1 MKNGFL
7 KVAVTTP
14 DLRVADC
21 QYNKNQMVEKV
32 KKMADE
38 KVSLVCFPEFSLTG
52 YTCGDL
58 FLHDTLV
65 EGRKRCSGCILR
77 GDKIVRNRQCSRTSA

>member
-21 QYNKNQMVEKV
+21 EYNKNQMVEKV
-32 KKMADE
+32 KKMAGE
-38 KVSLVCFPEFSLTG
+38 KVSLVCFP
-52 YTCGDL
+52 
-58 FLHDTLV
+58 DTRAVSYFCMTL
-65 EGRKRCSGCILR
+65 
-77 GDKIVRNRQCSRTSA
+77 

>member
-21 QYNKNQMVEKV
+21 EYNKNQMVEKV
-32 KKMADE
+32 KKWQA
-38 KVSLVCFPEFSLTG
+38 KKSLSFVFRN
-52 YTCGDL
+52 
-58 FLHDTLV
+58 FL
-65 EGRKRCSGCILR
+65 
-77 GDKIVRNRQCSRTSA
+77 

>member
-21 QYNKNQMVEKV
+21 EYNKNQMVEKV
-32 KKMADE
+32 KKMAGE
-38 KVSLVCFPEFSLTG
+38 KVSLVCFPEFSRG
-52 YTCGDL
+52 KKC
-58 FLHDTLV
+58 F
-65 EGRKRCSGCILR
+65 GCILR
-77 GDKIVRNRQCSRTSA
+77 GDEIVRNRQCSRTSA

>member
-21 QYNKNQMVEKV
+21 EYNKNQMVEKV
-32 KKMADE
+32 KKMAGE
-38 KVSLVCFPEFSLTG
+38 KVKIKKVLTHDFEIKG
-52 YTCGDL
+52 KVQNFDDLLANLIYT
-58 FLHDTLV
+58 HKQV
-65 EGRKRCSGCILR
+65 
-77 GDKIVRNRQCSRTSA
+77 V

>member
-21 QYNKNQMVEKV
+21 EYNKNQMVEKV
-32 KKMADE
+32 QKM
-38 KVSLVCFPEFSLTG
+38 LW
-52 YTCGDL
+52 
-58 FLHDTLV
+58 LHTA
-65 EGRKRCSGCILR
+65 RR
-77 GDKIVRNRQCSRTSA
+77 RNRTKSSV

>member
-21 QYNKNQMVEKV
+21 EYNKNQMVEKV
-32 KKMADE
+32 KKMAGE
-38 KVSLVCFPEFSLTG
+38 KSLSRLFSGIFT
-52 YTCGDL
+52 DRI
-58 FLHDTLV
+58 H
-65 EGRKRCSGCILR
+65 
-77 GDKIVRNRQCSRTSA
+77 VR